1 MGWIRPKDKMPPE
14 GLEVLVEMSGYGL
27 DNIGVHIG
35 ADHDFYLATWIHPVG
50 EEKGHWLIETSS
62 DFWHP
67 TIHAWMPLPKHYE
80 QAEREYEPDEDMMEH
95 AMFEDDPEWL
105 YKGDAV
111 YEQMTLEDFMKE
123 AERGQ
128 NREEGS

>member
-1 MGWIRPKDKMPPE
+1 MSWIKPEDRMPPE
-14 GLEVLVEMSGYGL
+14 GLNVLVEISGYGTGDKGERIL
-27 DNIGVHIG
+27 

-50 EEKGHWLIETSS
+50 QDQGEWFIETTS
-62 DFWHP
+62 DYWNP

-80 QAEREYEPDEDMMEH
+80 QKELECEPEEDMMEH

-111 YEQMTLEDFMKE
+111 YEQMTLEELF
-123 AERGQ
+123 G
-128 NREEGS
+128 GTT